1 VTQNLFAGSI
11 VQPFARPLLV
21 LALLIGWLPG
31 CAASGESVKK
41 SKGYY
46 QEGIASLDRDQQKAF
61 VSFQKAVK
69 LDPSNKEARYGLG
82 HILALQ
88 GKLPQAEEEFRAATK
103 LDENYSE
110 AYTYLGQVLEKQ
122 ERWPEAIAAFRQAL
136 TNPLYATPDL
146 ARFHLGLSLAHQGD
160 YQGEMEAL
168 EDALVVNPPNV
179 PPALLQLELGRVYY
193 KLGFERR
200 SREALTKVTTL
211 DKGGEYAKAANE
223 LLTRLKP

>member
-1 VTQNLFAGSI
+1 VTQNLFDGSI
-11 VQPFARPLLV
+11 VQPFARPLFV

>member
-1 VTQNLFAGSI
+1 MQNLFAGSM
-11 VQPFARPLLV
+11 VRPFSRSLLV

-31 CAASGESVKK
+31 CATSEESVQK

-46 QEGIASLDRDQQKAF
+46 QEGVASLDDDRQKAF

-69 LDPSNKEARYGLG
+69 LNPGNKEARYGLG

-122 ERWPEAIAAFRQAL
+122 ERWPEAIASFRQAL
-136 TNPLYATPDL
+136 TNPLYTTPDL
-146 ARFHLGLSLAHQGD
+146 ARFHLGRALVHESD
-160 YQGEMEAL
+160 YQGAMEAF

-179 PPALLQLELGRVYY
+179 PPALLHLELGRVYY

-211 DKGGEYAKAANE
+211 DKSGEYAAAAKE

>member
-1 VTQNLFAGSI
+1 MTQVRFACSI
-11 VQPFARPLLV
+11 VRPSSCPLLV
-21 LALLIGWLPG
+21 LALFIVWLPG
-31 CAASGESVKK
+31 CATSEGSVQK

-46 QEGIASLDRDQQKAF
+46 QEGIASLDQDQQKAF
-61 VSFQKAVK
+61 VSFQKAAQ
-69 LDPSNKEARYGLG
+69 LDPNNKEARYGLG

-103 LDENYSE
+103 LDDSYSE

-122 ERWPEAIAAFRQAL
+122 GRWTEAISAFRQAL
-136 TNPLYATPDL
+136 ANPLYGTPDL
-146 ARFHLGLSLAHQGD
+146 ARFHLGRALAHEGD
-160 YQGEMEAL
+160 YQGAMEAF

-179 PPALLQLELGRVYY
+179 PPALLHLELGRTYY

-211 DKGGEYAKAANE
+211 DKSGEYAAVAKE
-223 LLTRLKP
+223 LLTRIKP

>member
-1 VTQNLFAGSI
+1 MTQILFAGSI
-11 VQPFARPLLV
+11 VRPFARPLLV
-21 LALLIGWLPG
+21 LVLLIGWLPG
-31 CAASGESVKK
+31 CATSEESVQK

-46 QEGIASLDRDQQKAF
+46 QEGIASLDHDQQKAF

-69 LDPSNKEARYGLG
+69 LNPSNKEARYGLG

-88 GKLPQAEEEFRAATK
+88 GKLPQAEEEFRAATQ

-122 ERWPEAIAAFRQAL
+122 ERWPEAIAAYRQAL

-146 ARFHLGLSLAHQGD
+146 ARFHLGLSLAHEGD
-160 YQGEMEAL
+160 YQGAMEAL
-168 EDALVVNPPNV
+168 EDALMVNPPNV
-179 PPALLQLELGRVYY
+179 PPALVNLELGRVYY

-200 SREALTKVTTL
+200 SRESLIKVTTL
-211 DKGGEYAKAANE
+211 DKGGQYAAAANE
-223 LLTRLKP
+223 LLTRFKP

>member
-1 VTQNLFAGSI
+1 MTQNLFAGSI
-11 VQPFARPLLV
+11 VRPFARPLLV

-88 GKLPQAEEEFRAATK
+88 GKLAQAEEEFRAATK

-160 YQGEMEAL
+160 YQGAMEAL

-211 DKGGEYAKAANE
+211 DKSGEYATAANE